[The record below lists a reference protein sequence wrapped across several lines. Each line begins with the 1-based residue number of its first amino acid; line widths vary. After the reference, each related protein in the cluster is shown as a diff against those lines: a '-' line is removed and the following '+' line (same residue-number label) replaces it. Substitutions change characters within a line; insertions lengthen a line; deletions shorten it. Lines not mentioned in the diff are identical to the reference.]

1 MEQHTN
7 KRFTL
12 TSGKGRIYGL
22 IVILFAVMLL
32 AGCSNNVS
40 EINSSTPGF
49 FNHYI
54 VFPLSYLIQ
63 HIASIFSG
71 SYGVAIIVITLVI
84 RLALLPLMMRQAK
97 SQQGTRVIMN
107 AMKPELDAIK
117 KKYEGKNDTAN
128 RQKLSEETMALYKKH
143 KFNPLNIGC
152 LPLLIQLPILSGIYT
167 AIRLTPEL
175 SSHSFLWFKL
185 GAPDYVLAVVVAVIY
200 LIQAKVS
207 QANMAPEQRK
217 QFAIMGYISPLMMA
231 FFSFSA
237 PAAMPLYWTVGGS
250 FLVLQTLLF
259 RKLYPVEHPQVAEVT
274 ELSTQK
280 PDHIKGAKSTKS
292 AKNTNSAKNTQN
304 AGNSKRSAKPA
315 KS

>member
-1 MEQHTN
+1 MEHKTN
-7 KRFTL
+7 KRYAL
-12 TSGKGRIYGL
+12 TSHKGRIFAL
-22 IVILFAVMLL
+22 IAILIAVMLL
-32 AGCSNNVS
+32 AGCSNNLS

-63 HIASIFSG
+63 HIASAFHG
-71 SYGVAIIVITLVI
+71 SYGVSIIAITLVI
-84 RLALLPLMMRQAK
+84 RLGLLPLMMRQAK

-107 AMKPELDAIK
+107 AMKPELDALK
-117 KKYEGKNDTAN
+117 KKYEGKNDLTD
-128 RQKLSEETMALYKKH
+128 RQKMSEETMALYKKH

-167 AIRLTPEL
+167 AIRLTPEI

-185 GAPDYVLAVVVAVIY
+185 GAPDYVLAVIVAVIY

-217 QFAIMGYISPLMMA
+217 QFAIVGYISPLMMA
-231 FFSFSA
+231 FFSLSA

-250 FLVLQTLLF
+250 FLILQTMLF
-259 RKLYPVEHPQVAEVT
+259 RKLYPVEHPQETA
-274 ELSTQK
+274 S
-280 PDHIKGAKSTKS
+280 KSKKNASSDKNTTS
-292 AKNTNSAKNTQN
+292 AKRA
-304 AGNSKRSAKPA
+304 AKPA

>member
-1 MEQHTN
+1 MDQQSN
-7 KRFTL
+7 KGFTF
-12 TSGKGRIYGL
+12 TSGRGRTFGL
-22 IVILFAVMLL
+22 IAILFAVMLL

-40 EINSSTPGF
+40 EINSTTPGF

-63 HIASIFSG
+63 HIATIFNG
-71 SYGVAIIVITLVI
+71 SYGVAIIAITLII

-117 KKYEGKNDTAN
+117 KKYEGKNDATD
-128 RQKLSEETMALYKKH
+128 RQKLSQETMELYKKH

-217 QFAIMGYISPLMMA
+217 QFAIMGYLSPVMMA
-231 FFSFSA
+231 FFSLSA
-237 PAAMPLYWTVGGS
+237 PAAMPLYWTIGGS

-259 RKLYPVEHPQVAEVT
+259 RKLYPVEHPQETPVASVKNVHNKKGKAT
-274 ELSTQK
+274 KTVK
-280 PDHIKGAKSTKS
+280 P
-292 AKNTNSAKNTQN
+292 
-304 AGNSKRSAKPA
+304 AKPA

>member
-1 MEQHTN
+1 MEHKTN
-7 KRFTL
+7 KGFTF
-12 TSGKGRIYGL
+12 TAGKARIYGL
-22 IVILFAVMLL
+22 IVMVFAVMLL

-63 HIASIFSG
+63 HIASAFNG
-71 SYGVAIIVITLVI
+71 SYGVAIIIITLVI

-107 AMKPELDAIK
+107 AMKPEMDALK
-117 KKYEGKNDTAN
+117 KKYEGKNDAAD

-200 LIQAKVS
+200 LIQAKIS

-231 FFSFSA
+231 FFSLSA

-259 RKLYPVEHPQVAEVT
+259 RKLYPVEHPQEAVAVSPT
-274 ELSTQK
+274 M
-280 PDHIKGAKSTKS
+280 AKTDNKRATKS
-292 AKNTNSAKNTQN
+292 KKNGSSNKNAASAKPT
-304 AGNSKRSAKPA
+304 AKPAKPA

>member
-1 MEQHTN
+1 MEHKTN
-7 KRFTL
+7 KGFTFTL
-12 TSGKGRIYGL
+12 GKGRIYGL
-22 IVILFAVMLL
+22 IAILFAVMLL

-40 EINSSTPGF
+40 EITSSTPGF

-63 HIASIFSG
+63 HIATIFNG

-107 AMKPELDAIK
+107 AMKPEMDALK
-117 KKYEGKNDTAN
+117 KKYEGKNDPADK
-128 RQKLSEETMALYKKH
+128 QKLSQETMELYKKH

-152 LPLLIQLPILSGIYT
+152 LPMLIQLPILSGIYT

-217 QFAIMGYISPLMMA
+217 QFAIMGYLSPLMMA
-231 FFSFSA
+231 FFSLTA

-259 RKLYPVEHPQVAEVT
+259 RKMYPVEHPQEQVVVEV
-274 ELSTQK
+274 SQK
-280 PDHIKGAKSTKS
+280 KNKKSSSSKS
-292 AKNTNSAKNTQN
+292 S
-304 AGNSKRSAKPA
+304 RKPA

>member
-1 MEQHTN
+1 MDQQSN
-7 KRFTL
+7 KGFTF
-12 TSGKGRIYGL
+12 TSGRGRTYGL
-22 IVILFAVMLL
+22 IAILFAVMLL
-32 AGCSNNVS
+32 AGCSNKVS
-40 EINSSTPGF
+40 EINSTTPGF

-63 HIASIFSG
+63 HIATIFNG
-71 SYGVAIIVITLVI
+71 SYGVAIIAITLII

-117 KKYEGKNDTAN
+117 KKYEGKNDAAD
-128 RQKLSEETMALYKKH
+128 RQKLSQETMELYKKH

-185 GAPDYVLAVVVAVIY
+185 GAPDYVLAFVVAVIY

-217 QFAIMGYISPLMMA
+217 QFAIMGYLSPVMMA
-231 FFSFSA
+231 FFSLSA
-237 PAAMPLYWTVGGS
+237 PAAMPLYWTIGGS

-259 RKLYPVEHPQVAEVT
+259 RKLYPVEHPQEAPVAPVKNVHNKKGKT
-274 ELSTQK
+274 TKTVK
-280 PDHIKGAKSTKS
+280 P
-292 AKNTNSAKNTQN
+292 
-304 AGNSKRSAKPA
+304 AKPA

>member
-1 MEQHTN
+1 MENNAN

-22 IVILFAVMLL
+22 IAILFAVMLL

-63 HIASIFSG
+63 HIASVFNG
-71 SYGVAIIVITLVI
+71 SYGVAIIIITLVI

-107 AMKPELDAIK
+107 AMKPELDALK
-117 KKYEGKNDTAN
+117 KKYEGKSDAAD
-128 RQKLSEETMALYKKH
+128 RQKQSEETMALYKKH

-231 FFSFSA
+231 FFSLSA

-259 RKLYPVEHPQVAEVT
+259 RKCYPVEHPQEASMT
-274 ELSTQK
+274 EEITTQK
-280 PDHIKGAKSTKS
+280 TNHTKGSNSKS
-292 AKNTNSAKNTQN
+292 AKNTKNSGA
-304 AGNSKRSAKPA
+304 AKRSAKPA

>member
-1 MEQHTN
+1 MEHKTN
-7 KRFTL
+7 KGFTF
-12 TSGKGRIYGL
+12 TAGKGRIYGL
-22 IVILFAVMLL
+22 IAMVFAVMLL

-63 HIASIFSG
+63 HIASAFNG
-71 SYGVAIIVITLVI
+71 SYGVAIIIITLVI

-107 AMKPELDAIK
+107 AMKPELDALK
-117 KKYEGKNDTAN
+117 KKYEGKNDAAN

-200 LIQAKVS
+200 LIQAKIS

-231 FFSFSA
+231 FFSLSA

-259 RKLYPVEHPQVAEVT
+259 RKLYSVEHPQEPVMTTEVGKKKNN
-274 ELSTQK
+274 QK
-280 PDHIKGAKSTKS
+280 PAS
-292 AKNTNSAKNTQN
+292 AQT
-304 AGNSKRSAKPA
+304 SAKPA

>member
-1 MEQHTN
+1 MEHKTN
-7 KRFTL
+7 KGFTF
-12 TSGKGRIYGL
+12 TAGKGRIYGL
-22 IVILFAVMLL
+22 IAMMFAVMLL

-63 HIASIFSG
+63 HIASAFNG
-71 SYGVAIIVITLVI
+71 SYGVAIIIITLVI

-107 AMKPELDAIK
+107 AMKPELDALK
-117 KKYEGKNDTAN
+117 KKYEGKNDAAD

-200 LIQAKVS
+200 LIQAKIS

-231 FFSFSA
+231 FFSLSA

-259 RKLYPVEHPQVAEVT
+259 RKLYPVEHPQEAAVVSQTAAKKDH
-274 ELSTQK
+274 K
-280 PDHIKGAKSTKS
+280 PVSKSK
-292 AKNTNSAKNTQN
+292 KNASSDKNATS
-304 AGNSKRSAKPA
+304 SKRGAKPA

>member
-1 MEQHTN
+1 MDQQSN
-7 KRFTL
+7 KGFTF
-12 TSGKGRIYGL
+12 TSGRGRTYGL
-22 IVILFAVMLL
+22 IAILFAVMLL

-40 EINSSTPGF
+40 EISSTTPGF

-63 HIASIFSG
+63 HIATIFNG
-71 SYGVAIIVITLVI
+71 SYGVAIIAITLII

-117 KKYEGKNDTAN
+117 KKYEGKSDATD
-128 RQKLSEETMALYKKH
+128 RQKLSQETMELYKKH

-217 QFAIMGYISPLMMA
+217 QFAIMGYLSPVMMA
-231 FFSFSA
+231 FFSLSA
-237 PAAMPLYWTVGGS
+237 PAAMPLYWTIGGS

-259 RKLYPVEHPQVAEVT
+259 RKLYPVEHPQETPVAPMKNVHN
-274 ELSTQK
+274 K
-280 PDHIKGAKSTKS
+280 KAKTTK
-292 AKNTNSAKNTQN
+292 TV
-304 AGNSKRSAKPA
+304 KPA

>member
-1 MEQHTN
+1 MEHKTN
-7 KRFTL
+7 KGFTL
-12 TSGKGRIYGL
+12 TSGRGRIYGL
-22 IVILFAVMLL
+22 TAIFFAVMLL

-63 HIASIFSG
+63 HIAALFHG
-71 SYGVAIIVITLVI
+71 SYGAAIIMITLAI

-107 AMKPELDAIK
+107 AMKPELDALK
-117 KKYEGKNDTAN
+117 KKYEGKNDAAN
-128 RQKLSEETMALYKKH
+128 RQKQSEETMALYKKH

-185 GAPDYVLAVVVAVIY
+185 GAPDYVLAIVVAVIY

-231 FFSFSA
+231 FFSLSA

-250 FLVLQTLLF
+250 FLLLQTLLF
-259 RKLYPVEHPQVAEVT
+259 RKMYPVGHSQDTASSEAMKVKSV
-274 ELSTQK
+274 K
-280 PDHIKGAKSTKS
+280 PVKS
-292 AKNTNSAKNTQN
+292 
-304 AGNSKRSAKPA
+304 
-315 KS
+315 

>member
-1 MEQHTN
+1 MEHKTS
-7 KRFTL
+7 KGFTF
-12 TSGKGRIYGL
+12 TAGKGRIYGL
-22 IVILFAVMLL
+22 IAMVFAVMLL

-40 EINSSTPGF
+40 EISSSTPGF

-63 HIASIFSG
+63 HIASAFNG
-71 SYGVAIIVITLVI
+71 SYGVAIIIITLVI

-107 AMKPELDAIK
+107 AMKPELDALK
-117 KKYEGKNDTAN
+117 KKYEGKNDAAD

-200 LIQAKVS
+200 LIQAKIS

-231 FFSFSA
+231 FFSLSA

-259 RKLYPVEHPQVAEVT
+259 RKLYPVEHPQEAAVVSQTTAKKDH
-274 ELSTQK
+274 K
-280 PDHIKGAKSTKS
+280 PVSKSK
-292 AKNTNSAKNTQN
+292 KNASSDKNATS
-304 AGNSKRSAKPA
+304 SKRAAKPA

>member
-1 MEQHTN
+1 MDQQSN
-7 KRFTL
+7 KGFTF
-12 TSGKGRIYGL
+12 TSGKGRTYGL
-22 IVILFAVMLL
+22 IAILFAVMLL

-63 HIASIFSG
+63 HIATVFNG
-71 SYGVAIIVITLVI
+71 SYGVAIIAITLII

-117 KKYEGKNDTAN
+117 KKYEGKNDAAD
-128 RQKLSEETMALYKKH
+128 RQKLSQETMELYKKH

-217 QFAIMGYISPLMMA
+217 QFAIMGYLSPVMMA
-231 FFSFSA
+231 FFSLSA

-259 RKLYPVEHPQVAEVT
+259 RKLYPVEHPQEAPVASVKNVHNKKGKAT
-274 ELSTQK
+274 KTVK
-280 PDHIKGAKSTKS
+280 P
-292 AKNTNSAKNTQN
+292 
-304 AGNSKRSAKPA
+304 AKPA

>member
-1 MEQHTN
+1 MEHQSN

-12 TSGKGRIYGL
+12 NTGRLRILGL
-22 IVILFAVMLL
+22 MAALL
-32 AGCSNNVS
+32 AVLVLSGCSGNVT

-49 FNHYI
+49 FNHYV

-63 HIASIFSG
+63 HIATFFDG
-71 SYGVAIIVITLVI
+71 SYGVAIILLTLVI

-97 SQQGTRVIMN
+97 SQQGTRAIMN
-107 AMKPELDAIK
+107 KMKPELDALK
-117 KKYEGKNDTAN
+117 QKYEGKSDVAS

-143 KFNPLNIGC
+143 NFNPLNIGC

-185 GAPDYVLAVVVAVIY
+185 GSPDIALAIVVAVIY
-200 LIQAKVS
+200 LIQSKVS
-207 QANMAPEQRK
+207 QANMPPEQRK

-250 FLVLQTLLF
+250 FLLLQTLLF
-259 RKLYPVEHPQVAEVT
+259 RKLYPVDVPEEPAEVPT
-274 ELSTQK
+274 K
-280 PDHIKGAKSTKS
+280 KVKSGK
-292 AKNTNSAKNTQN
+292 
-304 AGNSKRSAKPA
+304 AKPA

>member
-1 MEQHTN
+1 MDQQSN
-7 KRFTL
+7 KGFTF
-12 TSGKGRIYGL
+12 TSGRGRTYGL
-22 IVILFAVMLL
+22 IAILFAVMLL

-40 EINSSTPGF
+40 EINSTTPGF

-63 HIASIFSG
+63 HIATIFNG
-71 SYGVAIIVITLVI
+71 SYGVAIIAITLII

-117 KKYEGKNDTAN
+117 KKYEGKNDAAD
-128 RQKLSEETMALYKKH
+128 RQKLSQETMELYKKH
-143 KFNPLNIGC
+143 KVNPLNIGC

-217 QFAIMGYISPLMMA
+217 QFAIMGYLSPVMMA
-231 FFSFSA
+231 FFSLSA
-237 PAAMPLYWTVGGS
+237 PAAMPLYWTIGGS

-259 RKLYPVEHPQVAEVT
+259 RKLYPVEHPQETPVAPVKNVHNKKAKT
-274 ELSTQK
+274 TKTVK
-280 PDHIKGAKSTKS
+280 P
-292 AKNTNSAKNTQN
+292 
-304 AGNSKRSAKPA
+304 AKPA

>member
-1 MEQHTN
+1 MEHKTN
-7 KRFTL
+7 KGFTF
-12 TSGKGRIYGL
+12 TAGKGRIYGL
-22 IVILFAVMLL
+22 IAMVFAVMLL

-63 HIASIFSG
+63 HIASAFNG
-71 SYGVAIIVITLVI
+71 SYGVAIIIITLVI

-107 AMKPELDAIK
+107 AMKPELDALK
-117 KKYEGKNDTAN
+117 KKYEGKNDAAD

-200 LIQAKVS
+200 LIQAKIS

-231 FFSFSA
+231 FFSLSA

-259 RKLYPVEHPQVAEVT
+259 RKLYPVEHPQEAAVVSQTTAKKDH
-274 ELSTQK
+274 K
-280 PDHIKGAKSTKS
+280 PVSKSK
-292 AKNTNSAKNTQN
+292 KNASSDKNATS
-304 AGNSKRSAKPA
+304 SKRAAKPA

>member
-1 MEQHTN
+1 MEHKTN
-7 KRFTL
+7 KGFTF
-12 TSGKGRIYGL
+12 TAGKGRIYGL
-22 IVILFAVMLL
+22 IAMMFAVMLL

-63 HIASIFSG
+63 HIASAFNG
-71 SYGVAIIVITLVI
+71 SYGVAIIIITLVI

-107 AMKPELDAIK
+107 AMKPELDALK
-117 KKYEGKNDTAN
+117 KKYEGKNDAAD

-200 LIQAKVS
+200 LIQAKIS

-231 FFSFSA
+231 FFSLSA

-259 RKLYPVEHPQVAEVT
+259 RKLYPVEHPQEAAVVSQTTAKKDH
-274 ELSTQK
+274 K
-280 PDHIKGAKSTKS
+280 PVSKSK
-292 AKNTNSAKNTQN
+292 KNASSDKNATS
-304 AGNSKRSAKPA
+304 SKRGAKPA

>member
-1 MEQHTN
+1 MEHKTN
-7 KRFTL
+7 KGFTF
-12 TSGKGRIYGL
+12 TAGKGRIYGL
-22 IVILFAVMLL
+22 IAMVFAVMLL

-63 HIASIFSG
+63 HIASAFNG
-71 SYGVAIIVITLVI
+71 SYGVAIIIITLVI
-84 RLALLPLMMRQAK
+84 RLVLLPLMMRQAK

-107 AMKPELDAIK
+107 AMKPELDALK
-117 KKYEGKNDTAN
+117 KKYEGKNDAAD

-200 LIQAKVS
+200 LIQAKIS

-231 FFSFSA
+231 FFSLSA

-259 RKLYPVEHPQVAEVT
+259 RKLYPVEHPQEAAVVSQTTAKKDH
-274 ELSTQK
+274 K
-280 PDHIKGAKSTKS
+280 PVSKSK
-292 AKNTNSAKNTQN
+292 KNASSDKNATS
-304 AGNSKRSAKPA
+304 SKRAAKPA

>member
-22 IVILFAVMLL
+22 IAILFAVMLL

-49 FNHYI
+49 FNHYV

-63 HIASIFSG
+63 HIASVFNG
-71 SYGVAIIVITLVI
+71 SYGVAIIAITLII

-152 LPLLIQLPILSGIYT
+152 LPLFIQLPILSGIYT

-231 FFSFSA
+231 FFSLSA

-259 RKLYPVEHPQVAEVT
+259 RKLYPVEHPQVVEAT
-274 ELSTQK
+274 ELNTQK
-280 PDHIKGAKSTKS
+280 PDHIKGTKRT
-292 AKNTNSAKNTQN
+292 KNATQPKN
-304 AGNSKRSAKPA
+304 AGGSKRSAKPA

>member
-1 MEQHTN
+1 
-7 KRFTL
+7 
-12 TSGKGRIYGL
+12 
-22 IVILFAVMLL
+22 
-32 AGCSNNVS
+32 
-40 EINSSTPGF
+40 
-49 FNHYI
+49 
-54 VFPLSYLIQ
+54 
-63 HIASIFSG
+63 
-71 SYGVAIIVITLVI
+71 VITLVI

-107 AMKPELDAIK
+107 AMKPEMDALR
-117 KKYEGKNDTAN
+117 KKYEGKNDPADK
-128 RQKLSEETMALYKKH
+128 QKLSQETMELYKKH

-152 LPLLIQLPILSGIYT
+152 LPMLIQLPILSGIYT

-217 QFAIMGYISPLMMA
+217 QFAIMGYLSPLMMA
-231 FFSFSA
+231 FFSLTA

-259 RKLYPVEHPQVAEVT
+259 RKMYPVEHPQEPVVVEV
-274 ELSTQK
+274 SKKKNKKSSSSK
-280 PDHIKGAKSTKS
+280 PT
-292 AKNTNSAKNTQN
+292 
-304 AGNSKRSAKPA
+304 RKPA

>member
-1 MEQHTN
+1 MEHKTN
-7 KRFTL
+7 KGFTF
-12 TSGKGRIYGL
+12 TAGKGRIYGL
-22 IVILFAVMLL
+22 IAMVFAVMLL

-63 HIASIFSG
+63 HIASAFNG
-71 SYGVAIIVITLVI
+71 SYGVAIIIITLVI
-84 RLALLPLMMRQAK
+84 RLVLLPLMMRQAK

-107 AMKPELDAIK
+107 AMKPELDALK
-117 KKYEGKNDTAN
+117 KKYEGKNDAAY

-200 LIQAKVS
+200 LIQAKIS

-231 FFSFSA
+231 FFSLSA

-259 RKLYPVEHPQVAEVT
+259 RKLYPVEHPQEAAVVSQTTAKKDH
-274 ELSTQK
+274 K
-280 PDHIKGAKSTKS
+280 PVSKSK
-292 AKNTNSAKNTQN
+292 KNASSDKNATS
-304 AGNSKRSAKPA
+304 SKRAAKPA

>member
-1 MEQHTN
+1 MEHKTS
-7 KRFTL
+7 KGFTF
-12 TSGKGRIYGL
+12 TAGKGRIYGL
-22 IVILFAVMLL
+22 IAMVFAVMLL

-63 HIASIFSG
+63 HIASAFNG
-71 SYGVAIIVITLVI
+71 SYGVAIIIITLVI

-107 AMKPELDAIK
+107 AMKPELDALK
-117 KKYEGKNDTAN
+117 KKYEGKNDAAD

-200 LIQAKVS
+200 LIQAKIS

-231 FFSFSA
+231 FFSLSA

-259 RKLYPVEHPQVAEVT
+259 RKLYPVEHPQEAAVVSQTTAKKDH
-274 ELSTQK
+274 K
-280 PDHIKGAKSTKS
+280 PVSKSK
-292 AKNTNSAKNTQN
+292 KNASSDKNATS
-304 AGNSKRSAKPA
+304 SKRAAKPA

>member
-7 KRFTL
+7 KRSTRTF
-12 TSGKGRIYGL
+12 GKGRIYGL
-22 IVILFAVMLL
+22 IAILFAVMLL

-63 HIASIFSG
+63 HIASIFNG

-107 AMKPELDAIK
+107 AMKPELDALK

-175 SSHSFLWFKL
+175 ASHSFLWFKL

-231 FFSFSA
+231 FFSLSA

-250 FLVLQTLLF
+250 FLVMQTLLF
-259 RKLYPVEHPQVAEVT
+259 RNMYPVEHPQAAEVT

-280 PDHIKGAKSTKS
+280 PDHITGVKSTKN
-292 AKNTNSAKNTQN
+292 AKNTKN
-304 AGNSKRSAKPA
+304 AGGSKRSAKPA

>member
-1 MEQHTN
+1 MEHNTN

-22 IVILFAVMLL
+22 IAILFAVMLL

-63 HIASIFSG
+63 HIASVFNG
-71 SYGVAIIVITLVI
+71 SYGVAIIIITLVI

-107 AMKPELDAIK
+107 AMKPELDALK
-117 KKYEGKNDTAN
+117 KKYEGKSDAAD
-128 RQKLSEETMALYKKH
+128 RQKQSEETMALYKKH

-152 LPLLIQLPILSGIYT
+152 LPMLIQLPILSGIYT

-217 QFAIMGYISPLMMA
+217 QFAIMGYISPLIMA
-231 FFSFSA
+231 FFSLSA

-259 RKLYPVEHPQVAEVT
+259 RKMYPVEHPQEAAVT
-274 ELSTQK
+274 EEITTQK
-280 PDHIKGAKSTKS
+280 MNHTKGSNSKS
-292 AKNTNSAKNTQN
+292 AKNTKNSGA
-304 AGNSKRSAKPA
+304 AKRSAKPA

>member
-1 MEQHTN
+1 MEHKTN
-7 KRFTL
+7 KGFTF
-12 TSGKGRIYGL
+12 TAGKGRIYGL
-22 IVILFAVMLL
+22 IAMVFAVMLL

-63 HIASIFSG
+63 HIASAFNG
-71 SYGVAIIVITLVI
+71 SYGVAIIIITLVI
-84 RLALLPLMMRQAK
+84 RLVLLPLMMRQAK

-107 AMKPELDAIK
+107 AMKPELDALK
-117 KKYEGKNDTAN
+117 KKYEGKNDAAD

-200 LIQAKVS
+200 LIQAKIS

-231 FFSFSA
+231 FFSLSA

-259 RKLYPVEHPQVAEVT
+259 RKLYPVQHPQEAAVVSQTTAKKDH
-274 ELSTQK
+274 K
-280 PDHIKGAKSTKS
+280 PVSKSK
-292 AKNTNSAKNTQN
+292 KNASSDKNATS
-304 AGNSKRSAKPA
+304 SKRAAKPA

>member
-1 MEQHTN
+1 MDQQSN
-7 KRFTL
+7 KGFTF
-12 TSGKGRIYGL
+12 TSGRGRTYGL
-22 IVILFAVMLL
+22 IAILFAVMLL

-40 EINSSTPGF
+40 EINSTTPGF

-63 HIASIFSG
+63 HIATIFNG
-71 SYGVAIIVITLVI
+71 SYGVAIIAITLII

-107 AMKPELDAIK
+107 AMKPELDEIK
-117 KKYEGKNDTAN
+117 KKYEGKNDAAD
-128 RQKLSEETMALYKKH
+128 RQKLSQETMELYKKH

-217 QFAIMGYISPLMMA
+217 QFAIMGYLSPLMMA
-231 FFSFSA
+231 FFSLSA

-259 RKLYPVEHPQVAEVT
+259 RKLYPVEHPEEAPVAPVKNVHNKKGKT
-274 ELSTQK
+274 TKTVK
-280 PDHIKGAKSTKS
+280 P
-292 AKNTNSAKNTQN
+292 
-304 AGNSKRSAKPA
+304 AKPA

>member
-1 MEQHTN
+1 MEHKTS
-7 KRFTL
+7 KRFTF
-12 TSGKGRIYGL
+12 TAGKGRIYGL
-22 IVILFAVMLL
+22 IAMVFAVMLL

-63 HIASIFSG
+63 HIASAFNG
-71 SYGVAIIVITLVI
+71 SYGVAIIIITLVI

-107 AMKPELDAIK
+107 AMKPELDALK
-117 KKYEGKNDTAN
+117 KKYEGKNDAAD

-200 LIQAKVS
+200 LIQAKIS

-231 FFSFSA
+231 FFSLSA

-259 RKLYPVEHPQVAEVT
+259 RKLYPVEHPQEAAVVSQT
-274 ELSTQK
+274 TVKKDHK
-280 PDHIKGAKSTKS
+280 PVSKSKKNASSDKNAAS
-292 AKNTNSAKNTQN
+292 AKRA
-304 AGNSKRSAKPA
+304 AKPA

>member
-1 MEQHTN
+1 MDQQSN
-7 KRFTL
+7 KGFTF
-12 TSGKGRIYGL
+12 TSGRGRTYGL
-22 IVILFAVMLL
+22 IAILFAVMLL

-40 EINSSTPGF
+40 EINSTTPGF

-63 HIASIFSG
+63 HIATIFNG
-71 SYGVAIIVITLVI
+71 SYGVAIIAITLII

-117 KKYEGKNDTAN
+117 KKYEGKNDAAD
-128 RQKLSEETMALYKKH
+128 RQKLSQETMELYKKH

-217 QFAIMGYISPLMMA
+217 QFAIMGYLSPVMMA
-231 FFSFSA
+231 FFSLSA
-237 PAAMPLYWTVGGS
+237 PAAMPLYWTIGGS

-259 RKLYPVEHPQVAEVT
+259 RKLYPVEHPQETQVAPVKNVHNKKGKAT
-274 ELSTQK
+274 KTVK
-280 PDHIKGAKSTKS
+280 P
-292 AKNTNSAKNTQN
+292 
-304 AGNSKRSAKPA
+304 AKPA

>member
-1 MEQHTN
+1 MEHKTN
-7 KRFTL
+7 KGFTF

-22 IVILFAVMLL
+22 IAILFAVMLL

-40 EINSSTPGF
+40 EITSSTPGF

-63 HIASIFSG
+63 HIATIFNG

-97 SQQGTRVIMN
+97 TQQGTRVIMN
-107 AMKPELDAIK
+107 AMKPEMDALK
-117 KKYEGKNDTAN
+117 KKYEGKNDPADK
-128 RQKLSEETMALYKKH
+128 QKLSQETMELYKKH

-152 LPLLIQLPILSGIYT
+152 LPMLIQLPILSGIYT

-217 QFAIMGYISPLMMA
+217 QFAIMGYLSPLMMA
-231 FFSFSA
+231 FFSLSA

-259 RKLYPVEHPQVAEVT
+259 RKMYPVEHPQEPVIVEV
-274 ELSTQK
+274 SKKKNKKSSSSK
-280 PDHIKGAKSTKS
+280 PS
-292 AKNTNSAKNTQN
+292 
-304 AGNSKRSAKPA
+304 RKPA

>member
-1 MEQHTN
+1 MDQQSN
-7 KRFTL
+7 KGFTF
-12 TSGKGRIYGL
+12 TSGRGRTYGL
-22 IVILFAVMLL
+22 IAILFAVMLL

-40 EINSSTPGF
+40 EINSTTPGF

-63 HIASIFSG
+63 HIATIFNG
-71 SYGVAIIVITLVI
+71 SYGVAIIAITLII

-117 KKYEGKNDTAN
+117 KKYEGKNDAAD
-128 RQKLSEETMALYKKH
+128 RQKLSQETMELYKKH

-217 QFAIMGYISPLMMA
+217 QFAIMGYLSPVMMA
-231 FFSFSA
+231 FFSLSA
-237 PAAMPLYWTVGGS
+237 PAAMPLYWTIGGS

-259 RKLYPVEHPQVAEVT
+259 RKLYPVEHPQEAPVAPVKNVHNKKGKT
-274 ELSTQK
+274 TKTVK
-280 PDHIKGAKSTKS
+280 P
-292 AKNTNSAKNTQN
+292 
-304 AGNSKRSAKPA
+304 AKPA

>member
-1 MEQHTN
+1 MDQQSN
-7 KRFTL
+7 KGFTF
-12 TSGKGRIYGL
+12 TSGRGRTYGL
-22 IVILFAVMLL
+22 IAILFAVMLL

-40 EINSSTPGF
+40 EINSTTPGF

-63 HIASIFSG
+63 HIATIFNG
-71 SYGVAIIVITLVI
+71 SYGVAIIAITLII

-117 KKYEGKNDTAN
+117 KKYEGKNDAAD
-128 RQKLSEETMALYKKH
+128 RQKLSQETMELYKKH

-217 QFAIMGYISPLMMA
+217 QFAIMGYLSPVMMA
-231 FFSFSA
+231 FFSLSA
-237 PAAMPLYWTVGGS
+237 PAAMPLYWTIGGS

-259 RKLYPVEHPQVAEVT
+259 RKLYPVEHPQETPVAPVKNVHNKKAKT
-274 ELSTQK
+274 TKTVK
-280 PDHIKGAKSTKS
+280 P
-292 AKNTNSAKNTQN
+292 
-304 AGNSKRSAKPA
+304 AKPA